1 VLLYADD
8 TILMSNNP
16 TSLQKSLN
24 DFVNYCQ
31 EWKLEI
37 NFDKTKAMTFGAR
50 TNRKSVLKVARAR
63 GVQVIIN
70 RTVFRNINSNYQ
82 LKHK

>member
-1 VLLYADD
+1 MLLYADD

-37 NFDKTKAMTFGAR
+37 NIDKTKAMTPKGA
-50 TNRKSVLKVARAR
+50 SVASAE
-63 GVQVIIN
+63 N
-70 RTVFRNINSNYQ
+70 F
-82 LKHK
+82 